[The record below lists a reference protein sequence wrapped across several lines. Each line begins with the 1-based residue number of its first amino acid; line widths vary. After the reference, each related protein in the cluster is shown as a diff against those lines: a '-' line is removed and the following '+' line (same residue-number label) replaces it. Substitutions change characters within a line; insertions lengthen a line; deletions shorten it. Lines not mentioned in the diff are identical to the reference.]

1 MIFMKHDE
9 MSDMTCHAAREQFAL
24 LLYGELS
31 FDQEERV
38 EAHLDACG
46 ECRAALE
53 QEKMLHAG
61 FDSVEVA
68 PSPSL
73 LRECREDLR
82 LRLIEEASQPA
93 SGAARSGWW
102 DRFVDAITLRPASGL
117 RRSFPGIPRSSSGMP
132 RTSSGVPRTSSGVP
146 RTTAGALLRPLGAL
160 TLIAIGFA
168 AAQFAP
174 RFVPVMDS
182 GSGAFR
188 AMGLGDVGAARVRN
202 VEPSADGRVH
212 IVLDETRQRIV
223 SGGVDDLQ
231 IRALLITAA
240 QDPSDPGLRA
250 ETVELLTPSAKSA
263 DVRAALVLAL
273 RRDQNAGVRMKA
285 MEALKPFVNDP
296 EVRGAVTQVLLSD
309 ANPGLR
315 TQAIDL
321 LTGSANASVDRN
333 VDRQIVGTLQEL
345 MERGEQQGYVR
356 ERCRRVLQAV
366 NASLE
371 TY

>member
-9 MSDMTCHAAREQFAL
+9 MSGMTCSAARQQLAL

-53 QEKMLHAG
+53 QEKTLHAA
-61 FDSVEVA
+61 FDSVEA
-68 PSPSL
+68 GPSASL
-73 LRECREDLR
+73 LRDCREDLR
-82 LRLIEEASQPA
+82 LRLLEEGSQPRA
-93 SGAARSGWW
+93 EAVRSGWW
-102 DRFVDAITLRPASGL
+102 DRLVDAITLRPFSGSLDSSAARLRSGAWALALVASGFFSARL
-117 RRSFPGIPRSSSGMP
+117 
-132 RTSSGVPRTSSGVP
+132 VPS
-146 RTTAGALLRPLGAL
+146 
-160 TLIAIGFA
+160 
-168 AAQFAP
+168 
-174 RFVPVMDS
+174 MN
-182 GSGAFR
+182 SGAFH
-188 AMGLGDVGAARVRN
+188 AMGLGDVGASRVRD
-202 VEPSADGRVH
+202 VKPSADGRVQL
-212 IVLDETRQRIV
+212 VLDETRQRIV
-223 SGGVDDLQ
+223 SGGVNDQQ

-240 QDPSDPGLRA
+240 KDPSDPGLRA
-250 ETVELLTPSAKSA
+250 ETVDILTSSVQSA
-263 DVRAALVLAL
+263 DVRAALVFAVQ
-273 RRDQNAGVRMKA
+273 RDPNAGVRMKA
-285 MEALKPFVNDP
+285 MEALKPFVNEPD
-296 EVRGAVTQVLLSD
+296 VRGALTQVLLSD

-321 LTGSANASVDRN
+321 LTGSANATVDRN

-345 MERGEQQGYVR
+345 IERGEQQGYVR

>member
-1 MIFMKHDE
+1 MKHDE
-9 MSDMTCHAAREQFAL
+9 MSGMTCRAAREQFAL

-38 EAHLDACG
+38 EAHLDGCG
-46 ECRAALE
+46 ECGAALE
-53 QEKMLHAG
+53 QEKALHAG
-61 FDSVEVA
+61 FDSVEA
-68 PSPSL
+68 GPSASL

-82 LRLIEEASQPA
+82 LGLIEEGSRPVPSA
-93 SGAARSGWW
+93 GRSGWW
-102 DRFVDAITLRPASGL
+102 DRLVDAIALQPAHGMPHSAPGMLRSGAWAVALIASG
-117 RRSFPGIPRSSSGMP
+117 FF
-132 RTSSGVPRTSSGVP
+132 
-146 RTTAGALLRPLGAL
+146 GA
-160 TLIAIGFA
+160 
-168 AAQFAP
+168 
-174 RFVPVMDS
+174 RFVPAMN
-182 GSGAFR
+182 SGAFR
-188 AMGLGDVGAARVRN
+188 AMGLGDVGASRVRD
-202 VEPSADGRVH
+202 VKPSPDGRVY

-223 SGGVDDLQ
+223 SGGVDDQQ

-240 QDPSDPGLRA
+240 KDPSDPGLRA
-250 ETVELLTPSAKSA
+250 ETVDILTSSARSA
-263 DVRAALVLAL
+263 DVRAALVFAVQ
-273 RRDQNAGVRMKA
+273 RDQNAGVRMKA

-296 EVRGAVTQVLLSD
+296 DVRGALTQVLLND

-345 MERGEQQGYVR
+345 IERGEQQGYVR